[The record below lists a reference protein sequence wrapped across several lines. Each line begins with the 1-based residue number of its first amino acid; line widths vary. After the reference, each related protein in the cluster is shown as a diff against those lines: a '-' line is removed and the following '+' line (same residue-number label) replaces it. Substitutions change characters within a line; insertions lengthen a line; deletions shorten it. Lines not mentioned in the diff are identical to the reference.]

1 MASRK
6 DFLTQVAAGGAA
18 SLLSTLT
25 PIKELFT
32 EQMGASILPGQLPT
46 RKDYSLS
53 DSVTYLN
60 HGSTGTMPKIVQE
73 ARRSYLALCE
83 NNPWFYMWSSEWEEP
98 IHEVREKV
106 ARYINANP
114 NEITFPHNTTEI
126 FNLLALGLRL
136 GSGDEVLFPNLNHSG
151 ASIPFHFHASKKGYD
166 VRVFEM
172 PVERISDI
180 NVDDLLA
187 LYDEHITPKTRLVVI
202 PHIDNTFGVRQPAK
216 EITKLAR
223 SKGVPFV
230 ALDTAQT
237 MGMIPIDVKDLDV
250 DIIGTS
256 AHKWLQAP
264 KGISVAYFNPRI
276 WEEVSPMWVTWGQ
289 ERWKGSSRVF
299 EDYGTRNRPEILSI
313 GHAIDFQAS
322 LDEEVKSEKLQ
333 SLWNLAKDLADEHPN
348 TTWRSPRTW
357 ELSGSL
363 FVIEVNSIK
372 PSELSNGLFLDH
384 GIVFRPFDGYST
396 IRISPNLANTEEE
409 ISRLFELI

>member
-1 MASRK
+1 M
-6 DFLTQVAAGGAA
+6 AAGGAA
-18 SLLSTLT
+18 TLLSTLA

-32 EQMGASILPGQLPT
+32 EQMEASFLPDQLPA

-83 NNPWFYMWSSEWEEP
+83 NNPWFYMWSDEWEEP
-98 IHEVREKV
+98 ILEVRQKV
-106 ARYINANP
+106 ADYINANP
-114 NEITFPHNTTEI
+114 GEITFPHNTTEI
-126 FNLLALGLRL
+126 FNLLALGLPI
-136 GSGDEVLFPNLNHSG
+136 GSGDEVLFPDLNHSG
-151 ASIPFHFHASKKGYD
+151 ASVPFHFHASKKGYD
-166 VRVFEM
+166 VKVFDM
-172 PVERISDI
+172 PVKKLADIST
-180 NVDDLLA
+180 DDLLD
-187 LYDEHITPKTRLVVI
+187 LYDAHITSKTKLIVI

-223 SKGVPFV
+223 SKGVQYI

-237 MGMIPIDVKDLDV
+237 MGMIPIDVQDLDV
-250 DIIGTS
+250 DVIGTS

-276 WEEVSPMWVTWGQ
+276 WQDISPMWVTWGQ
-289 ERWKGSSRVF
+289 GRWSGTSRVF

-313 GHAIDFQAS
+313 GNAVDFQAGFN
-322 LDEEVKSEKLQ
+322 EEVKSKKLRI
-333 SLWNLAKDLADEHPN
+333 LWGLAQKLADDHPN
-348 TTWRSPRTW
+348 TVWRSPRTW

-363 FVIEVNSIK
+363 FVIEVNHIK
-372 PSELSNGLFLDH
+372 PSVLSSSLFQNH

-409 ISRLFELI
+409 IHKLFELI